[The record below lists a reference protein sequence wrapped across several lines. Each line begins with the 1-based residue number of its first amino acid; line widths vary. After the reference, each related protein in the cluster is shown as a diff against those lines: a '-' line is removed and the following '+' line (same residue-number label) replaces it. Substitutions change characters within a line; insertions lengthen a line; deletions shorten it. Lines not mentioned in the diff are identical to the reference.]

1 MPRSIL
7 PIKAFEGGLN
17 NKKNPTDIE
26 DNEASDMVNTITDKV
41 GVVRLIGSETE
52 HALSA
57 NQEVGIVGQINPGYG
72 LFSFPSDY
80 SMAGLKRDEGG
91 KNHLAVQSRNTI
103 GIYDGL
109 SMSENEIDLSH
120 AEGSVGYNVS
130 EGILGG
136 SDDNIFP
143 GFYFDTF
150 SGLRACD
157 TNFTNDNHYAKVYRT
172 FGKTWFVDAVGKTN
186 GVPVPGDYDEDGAVT
201 WAGVNSYIFPPSI
214 NATGSNTHQLYS
226 SPNLDDVLNGVSD
239 FNGAGGLGCIG
250 LQVAIGDPD
259 SGDFVGDAALKFG
272 ISFQYDDGQ
281 ESTVSSFFHTVDT
294 SAVVDHSLGFQLFVN
309 LGTANIDVKNPTDG
323 AFDPRIKGINLYETG
338 VSDGNHEDPRFLAF
352 WDWGSSDT
360 DLSSFTSHENI
371 SKTVMTHS
379 NTNVHRTESLVVKTA
394 PALTYRLKNETLE
407 AFPESTAARYK
418 TSTVSGQLA
427 YIGGV
432 QRYRFLTNT
441 LSGDTFKNCAKQ
453 CSLEPLDA
461 NFDRVLISQAGKM
474 DIFTPDNFIDVAS
487 NDGESVTAL
496 KYYKDRLLLYKQ
508 KTLYILN
515 VSGEFVFPE
524 HESKYMGVNSS
535 SKVAETD
542 FGVAWINQNG
552 CFIYTG
558 EGAPLSLSEGKLEEV
573 AANQSDGFFSGINEF
588 GGLNGAIGYIPSVK
602 QLIIFKDSSASGDVL
617 IYDFI
622 TKSWSFGANK
632 VSSNNKSNIISN
644 YDDSC
649 MYLTGNLTAE
659 EKFYANS
666 GQAETLNN
674 ASWIIENLGSPV
686 SAVNTKI
693 KIGDEF
699 IVGDSDLGYNWDLN
713 STWVFPAAGLTMNR
727 FIDVVNF
734 IINASYS
741 SASLSLRLTSEI
753 VGNHLKINR
762 NSWNI
767 NDSDLLSGNDL
778 TFVNTPSTY
787 TNVLSIGLQTET
799 FNSIEYT
806 TYPLNSFVNQT
817 TISSSGPILNFIF
830 AHIGYKVQNQ
840 PALTSLYTTQ
850 SSEYSDLINIE
861 TSSANRSFVKL
872 AAGSNWPGTSTTDF
886 IFNPM
891 LNTGDNLYAPSINI
905 KTEWSIDSNQYI
917 KSVVSIYDNYAQ
929 FTGAANG
936 DGIGSNPQSGSEI
949 SLTDSY
955 FESNA
960 TLTFPGVVFK
970 NYGNKLIISIWGKHD
985 HKFIAGNKYSISGTL
1000 SDLNNVTAN
1009 PGIRVSSSTFY
1020 GYAEELDS
1028 PTPTGYT
1035 VIECDEANALYLQI
1049 GNTANGDYQHQNGI
1063 AQSFTSDVTDNLT
1076 AISWYSVDNMQTE
1089 TLTVKVFSG
1098 EGFGGTLLDSQTV
1111 TQNVNSGWNT
1121 VTFETPQALS
1131 AAKFTVQITCESG
1144 DTFSPWKSPEA
1155 TYTLGTQIDVLTG
1168 ELLTSNIML
1177 RVYTQESNSLSNL
1190 KTMASG
1196 VEVADNFIAFQELN
1210 DTIAIDN
1217 SQKTGAPAIRQESLI
1232 HIDKGLNPT
1241 AGYYNWSIN
1250 DYFNGLTI
1258 KSYFFE
1264 ALKTPNQIAN
1274 DVKEDILDLI
1284 TDGSGVEIDQIN
1296 RWHDTSLLSVV
1307 SGGSSGDF
1315 KVVAVS
1321 SLGTSF
1327 KINKDLKSLGIMP
1340 GDGFSLSGTGVT
1352 AGNYKLASLSNH
1364 NSNLDGTQLEGFTEG
1379 RIVSIA
1385 QPTMEYL
1392 GVIQNSGN
1400 ITSNTNLASITMNF
1414 SVVKIVHKNSN
1425 LVSGSN
1431 NGLQVLASSQ
1441 DSIVIKEFNNISTSY
1456 LKADNFK
1463 YATKHYDGGN
1473 AGLRKKFLGV
1483 NISLSND
1490 FANDSVNVFIILD
1503 ESERIKLET
1512 IAEFPTPELYG
1523 NNVNYQLVAPN
1534 RASIPFR
1541 TIAIEINGAGGSY
1554 GYKNVIIDNIS
1565 LQFRSLNR

>member
-1 MPRSIL
+1 VPRSIL

-26 DNEASDMVNTITDKV
+26 DNQASDMVNTMTDKV
-41 GVVRLIGSETE
+41 GVVRLMGSETE

-91 KNHLAVQSRNTI
+91 RNHLAVQSRNTI

-109 SMSENEIDLSH
+109 SMNENEIDLSH

-130 EGILGG
+130 EGTLGG
-136 SDDNIFP
+136 SDDNILP

-157 TNFTNDNHYAKVYRT
+157 TNFSNDNHYAKVYRT
-172 FGKTWFVDAVGKTN
+172 FGKTWFVDAVNNTTGI
-186 GVPVPGDYDEDGAVT
+186 PVPGEYDEDGAVT

-226 SPNLDDVLNGVSD
+226 SDNLDDALNSD
-239 FNGAGGLGCIG
+239 SNFNGADGLGCIG
-250 LQVAIGDPD
+250 LKVTIGAAD
-259 SGDFVGDAALKFG
+259 SGDFVGDTALKFG

-281 ESTVSSFFHTVDT
+281 ESTISSFFHTIDT
-294 SAVVDHSLGFQLFVN
+294 SAVVDHSLGFQLFAN
-309 LGTANIDVKNPTDG
+309 LGTASVNVKDPTEG

-371 SKTVMTHS
+371 SKTVMTLS
-379 NTNVHRTESLVVKTA
+379 DTNVYRTESLVVKTV

-441 LSGDTFKNCAKQ
+441 LSADTFKNCSKQ

-515 VSGEFVFPE
+515 MSGEFVFPE

-542 FGVAWINQNG
+542 FGVAWINENG

-573 AANQSDGFFSGINEF
+573 AKNQSDGFFSGINEF

-649 MYLTGNLTAE
+649 MYLTGNLAAE
-659 EKFYANS
+659 EKFYTNN
-666 GQAETLNN
+666 GQAETVNN

-686 SAVNTKI
+686 QANNTKI

-699 IVGDSDLGYNWDLN
+699 IVGTSDFGVNWDLN
-713 STWVFPAAGLTMNR
+713 TVNVNSNVR
-727 FIDVVNF
+727 FIDIVNGH
-734 IINASYS
+734 INGVYENGNA
-741 SASLSLRLTSEI
+741 LSSEI
-753 VGNHLKINR
+753 VGNHLKITR
-762 NSWNI
+762 GSFDI
-767 NDSDLLSGNDL
+767 IDSDPYSGNDL

-806 TYPLNSFVNQT
+806 TPPSTVFTNEGL
-817 TISSSGPILNFIF
+817 TISSSGPLLNFIF
-830 AHIGYKVQNQ
+830 AHIGYKVKNAA
-840 PALTSLYTTQ
+840 ALNALFTTQ
-850 SSEYSDLINIE
+850 PSEYSDLINIE
-861 TSSANRSFVKL
+861 ISSANRSFVKL

-891 LNTGDNLYAPSINI
+891 LSTGDSLYEPSTNI
-905 KTEWSIDSNQYI
+905 ETEWSLDSNQYI

-936 DGIGSNPQSGSEI
+936 NGIGGNPQSGTEI

-960 TLTFPGVVFK
+960 TLTFPGIVFK

-985 HKFIAGNKYSISGTL
+985 HKFIAGNRYSIAGTL
-1000 SDLNNVTAN
+1000 SNAEDGTDNDVAAT
-1009 PGIRVSSSTFY
+1009 PGLRVASSTFY
-1020 GYAEELDS
+1020 GYPEGLDS
-1028 PTPTGYT
+1028 PTPLGYT
-1035 VIECDEANALYLQI
+1035 VIECDETNSLYVQI
-1049 GNTANGDYQHQNGI
+1049 GNTANGSYQHQDGI
-1063 AQSFTSDVTDNLT
+1063 AQTFTSDTTDTLT
-1076 AISWYSVDNMQTE
+1076 AISWYNVHHMQTE
-1089 TLTVKVFSG
+1089 TLTVKVFFG
-1098 EGFGGTLLDSQTV
+1098 EGFGGTLIDSQTV

-1144 DTFSPWKSPEA
+1144 DTFSPWTSLG
-1155 TYTLGTQIDVLTG
+1155 TLYTLGRQIDVLTG
-1168 ELLTSNIML
+1168 EFLPDNDIML
-1177 RVYTQESNSLSNL
+1177 RVYTHGSNALSNL
-1190 KTMASG
+1190 KTMASA
-1196 VEVADNFIAFQELN
+1196 VEVADNFVTFQELD

-1217 SQKTGAPAIRQESLI
+1217 SQKTGASGIRQETLI
-1232 HIDKGLNPT
+1232 HVDKGIDPT

-1250 DYFNGLTI
+1250 DYYNGLTSR
-1258 KSYFFE
+1258 SYFFE
-1264 ALKTPNQIAN
+1264 ALETPNQIIET
-1274 DVKEDILDLI
+1274 VKEHILELI
-1284 TDGSGVEIDQIN
+1284 TDGSGVEINQIN
-1296 RWHDTSLLSVV
+1296 RWHDTSLVSVV

-1315 KVVAVS
+1315 KVVAIG

-1327 KINKDLKSLGIMP
+1327 KINKNLKSLGIMP

-1352 AGNYKLASLSNH
+1352 AGDYKLASLSDH
-1364 NSNLDGTQLEGFTEG
+1364 NFNLDGTPLAGFTEG

-1385 QPTMEYL
+1385 QPTMGYL

-1400 ITSNTNLASITMNF
+1400 ITSNTNLSSITMNF
-1414 SVVKIVHKNSN
+1414 SIIKVVHKSSDLLLDSSN
-1425 LVSGSN
+1425 D
-1431 NGLQVLASSQ
+1431 LQVLASSQ

-1463 YATKHYDGGN
+1463 YETKHYDGGN

-1541 TIAIEINGAGGSY
+1541 TIAIEVNGAGGNY